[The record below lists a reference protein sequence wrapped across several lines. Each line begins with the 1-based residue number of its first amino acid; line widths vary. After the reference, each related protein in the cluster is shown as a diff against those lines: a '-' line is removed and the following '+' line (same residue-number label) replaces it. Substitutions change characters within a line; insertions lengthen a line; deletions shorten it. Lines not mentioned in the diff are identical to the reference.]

1 MEGGQ
6 EDQAVAL
13 NQEEAEVVVD
23 QILVE
28 EVEAVVQILVEVVE
42 AVVQI
47 LVEVGEVVVGKNL
60 VEVVV
65 VVVVEVQHYHQVE
78 EEVAAV
84 VGQAVKGIYNN

>member
-65 VVVVEVQHYHQVE
+65 VVEVQHYHQVE

>member
-65 VVVVEVQHYHQVE
+65 VEVQHYHQVE